1 MWDTII
7 NLIYRKFLKV
17 SLSGIARSQ
26 LAQEFQG
33 AGFLAQLSIEKSAVT
48 GLERRPS
55 RPLVDPEP
63 PRWHLELGALPASR
77 VPSLGTSKVHP
88 P

>member
-48 GLERRPS
+48 GLEPYQDRSVLRP
-55 RPLVDPEP
+55 RDA
-63 PRWHLELGALPASR
+63 HPAG
-77 VPSLGTSKVHP
+77 L
-88 P
+88 